1 MTHRRNVLIGL
12 CLTLSVLAAVV
23 AAQQTP
29 PPTTAP
35 NPRFS
40 KGPSGGQAEPRPVED
55 PRVEGLLRRWVA
67 EEQEEAKDAV
77 ENELRDVLRES
88 FEERLAAHTR
98 EIEQLEETVRQL
110 REQLQRRTE
119 KQDEII
125 QFRLQQLLREAEGL
139 GWGSSRGSGPHAL
152 PGGAAA
158 PRAGRVDELRSAE
171 QLARRSFERRPST
184 KAQAALSE
192 VEERSPLGDLKQNLT
207 EEVPLAIGNPVFEET
222 GAGATLSLDY
232 RFTDEGPQADA
243 RYTLM
248 VSAAHGG
255 RKVIDLE
262 PGTLVREG
270 TLQAPVPRFSAGDPV
285 EIHLEVNRPS
295 YYRPRRVSN
304 VLETRAQETSART
317 RR

>member
-1 MTHRRNVLIGL
+1 MTHRRNLLIGL

-23 AAQQTP
+23 AAQQVP

-35 NPRFS
+35 YPRFL

-55 PRVEGLLRRWVA
+55 PRVEGLLRQWA
-67 EEQEEAKDAV
+67 GEEQEEAKDAV

-98 EIEQLEETVRQL
+98 EVEQLEETVRQL

-125 QFRLQQLLREAEGL
+125 QFRVQQLLREAEGL

-171 QLARRSFERRPST
+171 QLARSFER
-184 KAQAALSE
+184 
-192 VEERSPLGDLKQNLT
+192 RSPLGDLKQNLT
-207 EEVPLAIGNPVFEET
+207 EDVPLAIGNPVFEET

-255 RKVIDLE
+255 RKLIDLE

-270 TLQAPVPRFSAGDPV
+270 TLQVPVPRFSAGDPI
-285 EIHLEVNRPS
+285 EIHLEVNRPG

-304 VLETRAQETSART
+304 VLKTRAAGDVREDDALTHAPAPAPDR
-317 RR
+317 